1 MWIRNQWERKIAQI
15 QEVFVRP
22 TSEGTWVVV
31 GNGEYLGEYPN
42 EEKALKVLDMI
53 QGAINLEPQMV
64 FNMPKNEDV
73 NINGED

>member
-1 MWIRNQWERKIAQI
+1 MWIRNQWGKRIAQI

-22 TSEGTWVVV
+22 TSEGTWVVE

-53 QGAINLEPQMV
+53 QRAINLEPQMV

-73 NINGED
+73 NINGKN